1 MIPAPRF
8 TRLKEH
14 KYQTN
19 GIELLKLAS
28 LYGANGGAG
37 KSNLIRS
44 LSFLKEIVVSG
55 DLPSPMKL
63 RRMKHFHFPEGP
75 MVLAVEFINQE
86 VPYIYAVEIGEQ
98 SVLKE
103 ELYISGGWA
112 SV

>member
-1 MIPAPRF
+1 
-8 TRLKEH
+8 
-14 KYQTN
+14 
-19 GIELLKLAS
+19 
-28 LYGANGGAG
+28 
-37 KSNLIRS
+37 
-44 LSFLKEIVVSG
+44 
-55 DLPSPMKL
+55 MKL

-103 ELYISGGWA
+103 ELYISGWA